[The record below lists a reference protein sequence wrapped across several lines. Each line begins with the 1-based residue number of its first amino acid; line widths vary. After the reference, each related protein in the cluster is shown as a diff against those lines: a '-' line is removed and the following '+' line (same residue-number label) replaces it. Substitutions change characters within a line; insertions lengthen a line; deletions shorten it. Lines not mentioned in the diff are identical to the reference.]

1 MPFGHTWKNYLYKCA
16 IVWILLTIVWFFIRY
31 FETRR
36 TKVSCVKW
44 EHRNIANMPILVR
57 GVVCNSLWWG
67 AFEELLWLKR
77 CCLIHKSGRTT
88 ASDYIFPL
96 YFLASPTTAPLL
108 CIFPSWAREFIGENQ
123 LATVCASS
131 WTLKIKLKNMLQKC
145 TGKREIIALGAFFL
159 LWTVAA
165 GQLHCKGLCVC
176 GLWLVGNYKLKI
188 IQCTIYIISC

>member
-1 MPFGHTWKNYLYKCA
+1 MPFGDTWKNCLYKCGV
-16 IVWILLTIVWFFIRY
+16 VWILLTLIWFFICY

-36 TKVSCVKW
+36 TKVAYVKW
-44 EHRNIANMPILVR
+44 EHRNMANMPVLVR

-77 CCLIHKSGRTT
+77 CCLIHRAGRAT
-88 ASDYIFPL
+88 ASD
-96 YFLASPTTAPLL
+96 
-108 CIFPSWAREFIGENQ
+108 CIFPFTFLLLPPLHHCSAFSFHEGGSLQRKTSWQ
-123 LATVCASS
+123 QKKSS

-145 TGKREIIALGAFFL
+145 TGKGEIIALGALFL

-176 GLWLVGNYKLKI
+176 ILWRVGNYKLKI